1 MQGSKGDMD
10 IKNRL
15 LDPVR
20 EGERGM
26 IFENGI
32 ETYTLPQVKQI
43 ASGSLLCSAGNP
55 ELVLCDNVTT

>member
-10 IKNRL
+10 IKNRI

-20 EGERGM
+20 EGEGGM

-32 ETYTLPQVKQI
+32 EIYIL
-43 ASGSLLCSAGNP
+43 A
-55 ELVLCDNVTT
+55 